1 MTNQMKSSKTL
12 RQEQGVAAEL
22 RSTCLFFVV
31 IQDMFSVTKFEVT
44 VKYYI
49 LWKNNSVLIMS

>member
-12 RQEQGVAAEL
+12 RQGVAAEL

-31 IQDMFSVTKFEVT
+31 IQDMFSVKKFEVN
-44 VKYYI
+44 VRHYI
-49 LWKNNSVLIMS
+49 L

>member
-12 RQEQGVAAEL
+12 RQGQGVAAEL

-31 IQDMFSVTKFEVT
+31 IQDMFSVTKFEVDVRSLHT
-44 VKYYI
+44 MK
-49 LWKNNSVLIMS
+49 S